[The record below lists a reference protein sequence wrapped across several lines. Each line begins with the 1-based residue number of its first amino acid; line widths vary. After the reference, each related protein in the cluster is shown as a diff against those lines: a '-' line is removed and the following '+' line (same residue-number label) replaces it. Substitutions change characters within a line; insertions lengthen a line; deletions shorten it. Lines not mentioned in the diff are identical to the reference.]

1 MEEKH
6 HHKEEEKHTHIHEH
20 DHNSHDSSHNNVL
33 PHHHTN
39 EHTINEEKENPEHDV
54 KILLN
59 GKNVQCSSD
68 EYLIDIAKRE
78 NIEIPRLCLYDRLER
93 TANCRLCIVE
103 VELNGKKR
111 IMTSCSTKAVEG
123 MIVLTHTPKVLE
135 HRRINLELLLANH
148 DLNCPTCPKNLHC
161 DLQKYSSDFMIKE
174 TRFNGVRRITSVDES
189 SKSIRRDDN
198 RCILCGRCIKMCND
212 VQTVNA
218 IQQNFRGFNTVITPP
233 LGHSMAE
240 SACVNCGQCVIAC
253 PTGALTEKSD
263 IQHVIDALN
272 TPGKILIAQTA
283 PSIRATLGECF
294 GMAPGHNV
302 TGKMVQALRMIGFHK
317 VFDTDLA
324 ADVTIVEEATEF
336 IKRLNSGKAE
346 DLPMITTC
354 CPAWIKFGEQFYF
367 NELNHMSTCRSPQAI
382 MASLIKTYYAKQIAK
397 DPKDIVLV
405 DIMPCTA
412 KKFEIC
418 RPEFKNEADYVLT
431 TVELAKLIKEMN
443 IDFISI
449 ENSDFDSPLGE
460 STGAGVIFGH
470 TGGVMEAALRTV
482 ADWMGHKD
490 FKSIDYENIC
500 GMETLKEATV
510 EIAGHKVN
518 IAVAHTLGEARKLM
532 EEIKAGKSKYQ
543 FIEIMACYGGCI
555 GGGGQPRPCDAETL
569 KKRTG
574 ALIKEDEHKE
584 IRKSHKNP
592 AVINLYKEYLGE
604 YGSEQ
609 AHKLLHTSYYP
620 QDYK

>member
-1 MEEKH
+1 MEEKNNHEEHNETH
-6 HHKEEEKHTHIHEH
+6 HVHERTHGYHYEHKKHAGYNPTNTVE
-20 DHNSHDSSHNNVL
+20 SH
-33 PHHHTN
+33 P
-39 EHTINEEKENPEHDV
+39 V
-54 KILLN
+54 KIILN
-59 GKNVQCSSD
+59 GKEVQCDSN
-68 EYLIDIAKRE
+68 EYLIDIAKKQ
-78 NIEIPRLCLYDRLER
+78 NIEIPRLCLHDRLER

-103 VELNGKKR
+103 IELNGKKK
-111 IMTSCSTKAVEG
+111 IMTSCSTKAAEG
-123 MIVLTHTPKVLE
+123 MIISTHTPKVLE
-135 HRRINLELLLANH
+135 YRRINLELLLANH
-148 DLNCPTCPKNLHC
+148 DLNCPICPKNLNC
-161 DLQKYSSDFMIKE
+161 DLQKYASEMIITE
-174 TRFNGVRRITSVDES
+174 TRFTGVRKKVPVDES
-189 SKSIRRDDN
+189 SCSIRRDNN
-198 RCILCGRCIKMCND
+198 RCILCGRCVKMCND

-218 IQQNFRGFNTVITPP
+218 IQQNFRGFNTLITPP
-233 LGHSMAE
+233 LGHNMKE

-302 TGKMVQALRMIGFHK
+302 TGKMVTALRMIGFHK
-317 VFDTDLA
+317 VFDTNLG
-324 ADVTIVEEATEF
+324 ADITIVEEATEF
-336 IKRLNSGKAE
+336 IKRLESGKIDA
-346 DLPMITTC
+346 LPMITTC

-382 MASLIKTYYAKQIAK
+382 MASLIKTYYAKMIQK
-397 DPKDIVLV
+397 DPKDIILV

-412 KKFEIC
+412 KKFEIS
-418 RPEFKNEADYVLT
+418 RPEFKNEADFVLT

-443 IDFISI
+443 IDFINI
-449 ENSDFDSPLGE
+449 EGSDFDDPLGE
-460 STGAGVIFGH
+460 STGAGAIFGH

-490 FKSIDYENIC
+490 FKNIEYEKIR
-500 GMETLKEATV
+500 GMETLKEATI
-510 EIAGHKVN
+510 EISGHKIN

-532 EEIKAGKSKYQ
+532 EEIKAGKSKYH

-569 KKRTG
+569 KKRVG
-574 ALIKEDEHKE
+574 ALIKEDEKME

-592 AVINLYKEYLGE
+592 AVIKLYKEYLGE
-604 YGSEQ
+604 FGSER
-609 AHKLLHTSYYP
+609 AHRLLHTSYYP
-620 QDYK
+620 QEYK